1 MIWIKYEMEEMSMKN
16 QSKIVLS
23 LLVLVLAFS
32 QMLIGS
38 SVKKANAE
46 EVNKVED
53 LVIYQNVPE
62 AESEIKDGTI
72 QLKALHVYSEG
83 HFMLTSK
90 NLVWESAN
98 KNVAE
103 VDQTGKVQFTG
114 QNGRTFITVTD
125 GIFKDRIALDY
136 KVKPASKTE
145 GQTGKPD
152 SEAVVLKQEGQ
163 RYDVIGN
170 AISKMTIEEKAG
182 QMLMPDFRTWKGKNV
197 TEMLPEIQQLVKK
210 YHLGGVIL
218 FRENV
223 VTTEQTAR
231 LVSDYQA
238 AAEKHGLLLTIDQ
251 EGGIVTRLQSGT
263 DMPGN
268 MALGAT
274 RSPEISWNVG
284 NAIGEELAS
293 LGINMNFAPVMD
305 VNNNPDNPVIGVR
318 SFGEDPELVADL
330 GVAYTKG
337 LQAAGVAATAKHFPG
352 HGDTAVD
359 SHLGLPEVPHDKERL
374 KEVELYPFQKGME
387 AGIDAIMTAHVTF
400 PKIDGSKAV
409 SQKTGEEIAIPATLS
424 YKVLTELMREEM
436 GYEGVI
442 TTDAMNM
449 KAIADHFGPV
459 DAAIRAVKA
468 GTDIVLMPVGL
479 EEVANGL
486 LGAVN
491 SGEISEDRIEASVK
505 RILTLKVKRGV
516 VKEENPLSIEGKV
529 ANALQ
534 VVGSPEHKQ
543 IEKEAAEKSITLV
556 KNNGALPLKVSSDN
570 HVVVVGNT
578 YINDL
583 GNALKKRH
591 ENTTV
596 IASSSYKLTE
606 AQLELVKNASAVVV
620 GSYTFSVAGRS
631 PSNAQMMMVNQL
643 IALTDAPVI
652 GVGIRNPYDI
662 MAFPGID
669 AYFAQYGFRPASF
682 DAAAGAIMGEF
693 SPTGKL
699 PITIP
704 GQDGGV
710 LYSFGHGL
718 TY

>member
-1 MIWIKYEMEEMSMKN
+1 MKKL
-16 QSKIVLS
+16 SKLMVYS
-23 LLVLVLAFS
+23 LVLLLAFS

-46 EVNKVED
+46 ETNKVED

-62 AESEIKDGTI
+62 AEYEVKDGTL

-83 HFMLTSK
+83 YFMIASK
-90 NLVWESAN
+90 NLIWKSAN
-98 KNVAE
+98 KNVAM
-103 VDQTGKVQFTG
+103 VDQDGKVKFTG

-125 GIFKDRIALDY
+125 GVYKDRIALDY
-136 KVKPASKTE
+136 KVNPSSKE
-145 GQTGKPD
+145 NGQKGKPE
-152 SEAVVLKQEGQ
+152 SEAVVIKEEGK

-170 AISKMTIEEKAG
+170 AISKMTLEEKAG

-197 TEMLPEIQQLVKK
+197 TEMLPEIEQLVKK

-223 VTTEQTAR
+223 VTTEQTAT
-231 LVSDYQA
+231 LVSQYQE
-238 AAEKHGLLLTIDQ
+238 AAEKYGLLMTIDQ

-268 MALGAT
+268 MALGAA
-274 RSPEISWNVG
+274 RSPEIAHNVG
-284 NAIGEELAS
+284 NAIGEELAA

-318 SFGEDPELVADL
+318 SFGEDPQLVADL

-337 LQAAGVAATAKHFPG
+337 LQEAGVAATAKHFPG

-374 KEVELYPFQKGME
+374 KQVELYPFQKAMG

-400 PKIDGSKAV
+400 PKIDGTKAI

-449 KAIADHFGPV
+449 KAIADHFGAV

-479 EEVANGL
+479 EEVASGL
-486 LGAVN
+486 LNAVK
-491 SGEISEDRIEASVK
+491 SGEISEDRLEASVK

-516 VKEENPLSIEGKV
+516 IKEESPVSVEDKI
-529 ANALQ
+529 ANALE
-534 VVGSPEHKQ
+534 VVGSPAHKQ

-556 KNNGALPLKVSSDN
+556 KNESALPLKVNDDG
-570 HVVVVGNT
+570 HIVVVGNT
-578 YINDL
+578 YIGDL
-583 GNALKKRH
+583 AAAIQKRH
-591 ENTTV
+591 PNTTV
-596 IASSSYKLTE
+596 IASTSYKLTG
-606 AQLELVKNASAVVV
+606 AQLEQIKNASAVVV
-620 GSYTFSVAGRS
+620 GSYTFSVSGRS
-631 PSNAQMMMVNQL
+631 PSNAQMVIINQ
-643 IALTDAPVI
+643 IIEHADAPVI

-662 MAFPGID
+662 MAFPQID
-669 AYFAQYGFRPASF
+669 AYLTQYGFRPASF
-682 DAAAGAIMGEF
+682 DASAGAIFGEF

-704 GQDGGV
+704 GIDGGV
-710 LYSFGHGL
+710 LYGFGHGL
-718 TY
+718 GY

>member
-1 MIWIKYEMEEMSMKN
+1 MEEMCLK
-16 QSKIVLS
+16 KLGKS
-23 LLVLVLAFS
+23 LLYLLVFVLAFS

-46 EVNKVED
+46 ETNKVED

-62 AESEIKDGTI
+62 AECEIKDGTL
-72 QLKALHVYSEG
+72 QLNALHVYSEG
-83 HFMLTSK
+83 HFMLASK
-90 NLVWESAN
+90 DLVWESAN

-103 VDQTGKVQFTG
+103 VDQNGNVKFTG

-125 GIFKDRIALDY
+125 GAFKDRIALDY
-136 KVKPASKTE
+136 KVKSSSKAD
-145 GQTGKPD
+145 GHKGKPD
-152 SEAVVLKQEGQ
+152 SEAVLIKEEGK

-170 AISKMTIEEKAG
+170 AISKMTLEEKAG
-182 QMLMPDFRTWKGKNV
+182 QMLMPDFRTWKGENV
-197 TEMLPEIQQLVKK
+197 TEMLPEIEQLVKK

-223 VTTEQTAR
+223 VTTEQTAS
-231 LVSDYQA
+231 LVSAYQE
-238 AAEKHGLLLTIDQ
+238 AAEKYGLLLTIDQ

-274 RSPEISWNVG
+274 RSPEISYNVG

-318 SFGEDPELVADL
+318 SFGEDPQLVADM

-337 LQAAGVAATAKHFPG
+337 LQEAGVAATAKHFPG

-374 KEVELYPFQKGME
+374 KEVELYPFQKAME

-400 PKIDGSKAV
+400 PKIDGTKAI

-479 EEVANGL
+479 EEVATGL
-486 LGAVN
+486 LSAVK
-491 SGEISEDRIEASVK
+491 SGEISEERIEASVK

-516 VKEENPLSIEGKV
+516 IKEENPLSVEDKI
-529 ANALQ
+529 ANALE

-543 IEKEAAEKSITLV
+543 VEKEAAEKSITLV
-556 KNNGALPLKVSSDN
+556 KNESALPLALNSADQ
-570 HVVVVGNT
+570 VVVVGNSFIT
-578 YINDL
+578 DL
-583 GNALKKRH
+583 GNAVKKRH
-591 ENTTV
+591 ENTSV
-596 IASSSYKLTE
+596 ISAGSTYALSE
-606 AQLELVKNASAVVV
+606 AQLEQIRNASAVVI
-620 GSYTFSVAGRS
+620 GSYTFSVSGRS
-631 PSNAQMMMVNQL
+631 PSNAQMKMVNQ
-643 IALTDAPVI
+643 IIELTDAPVI
-652 GVGIRNPYDI
+652 AVGIRNPYDI
-662 MAFPGID
+662 MAFPQID
-669 AYFAQYGFRPASF
+669 AYLTQYGFRPASF
-682 DAAAGAIMGEF
+682 EASAGAIFGEF
-693 SPTGKL
+693 SPSGKL

-704 GQDGGV
+704 DVNGGV

>member
-1 MIWIKYEMEEMSMKN
+1 MKKL
-16 QSKIVLS
+16 SK
-23 LLVLVLAFS
+23 LLVYSLVLLLAFS

-46 EVNKVED
+46 ETNKVED

-62 AESEIKDGTI
+62 AEYEVKDGTL
-72 QLKALHVYSEG
+72 QLKALHVYREG
-83 HFMLTSK
+83 HFMIASK
-90 NLVWESAN
+90 NLIWESAN
-98 KNVAE
+98 KNVAV
-103 VDQTGKVQFTG
+103 VDQDGKVKFTG

-125 GIFKDRIALDY
+125 GVYKDRIALDY
-136 KVKPASKTE
+136 KATPSSKE
-145 GQTGKPD
+145 KGQKGKPE
-152 SEAVVLKQEGQ
+152 SEAVVTKEEGK

-170 AISKMTIEEKAG
+170 AISKMTLEEKAG
-182 QMLMPDFRTWKGKNV
+182 QMLMPDFRTWKGSNV
-197 TEMLPEIQQLVKK
+197 TEMLPEIEQLVKK

-223 VTTEQTAR
+223 VTSEQTAT
-231 LVSDYQA
+231 LVSQYQE
-238 AAEKHGLLLTIDQ
+238 AAEKYGLLMTIDQ

-268 MALGAT
+268 MALGAA
-274 RSPEISWNVG
+274 RSPEIAHNVG

-318 SFGEDPELVADL
+318 SFGEDPQLVADL

-337 LQAAGVAATAKHFPG
+337 LQEAGVAATAKHFPG

-374 KEVELYPFQKGME
+374 KQVELYPFQKAME

-400 PKIDGSKAV
+400 PKIDGTKAI

-449 KAIADHFGPV
+449 KAIADHFGAV

-479 EEVANGL
+479 EEVATGL
-486 LGAVN
+486 LDAVKK
-491 SGEISEDRIEASVK
+491 GEITEDRIEASVK

-516 VKEENPLSIEGKV
+516 IKEENPLTVDEKV
-529 ANALQ
+529 ANAEQ
-534 VVGSPEHKQ
+534 VVGSAEHKQ
-543 IEKEAAEKSITLV
+543 IEKDAAEKSITLV
-556 KNNGALPLKVSSDN
+556 KNDAALPLKLNGDDN
-570 HVVVVGNT
+570 VVVVGNSF
-578 YINDL
+578 IGDL
-583 GNALKKRH
+583 AAAIQKRH
-591 ENTTV
+591 QNTTV
-596 IASSSYKLTE
+596 IASTSYKLSE
-606 AQLELVKNASAVVV
+606 AQLEQIKNASAVVV
-620 GSYTFSVAGRS
+620 GSYTFSVSGRS
-631 PSNAQMMMVNQL
+631 PSNAQMVMINQ
-643 IALTDAPVI
+643 IIEHADAPVI

-662 MAFPGID
+662 MAFPQID
-669 AYFAQYGFRPASF
+669 AYLTQYGFRPASF
-682 DAAAGAIMGEF
+682 DASAGAIFGEF

-704 GQDGGV
+704 GLDGGV
-710 LYSFGHGL
+710 LYGFGHGL
-718 TY
+718 GY

>member
-1 MIWIKYEMEEMSMKN
+1 MKMEEICMKKMSK
-16 QSKIVLS
+16 
-23 LLVLVLAFS
+23 LLVYSLAIVLAFS
-32 QMLIGS
+32 QLLLGGS
-38 SVKKANAE
+38 LKRANAE
-46 EVNKVED
+46 EAGQVED

-62 AESEIKDGTI
+62 AEIVINDGSI
-72 QLKALHVYSEG
+72 QLKAIHVYREGQFMIASED
-83 HFMLTSK
+83 
-90 NLVWESAN
+90 LVWESAN

-103 VDQTGKVQFTG
+103 VDQNGNVQFTG

-125 GIFKDRIALDY
+125 GTYKDRIALDY
-136 KVKPASKTE
+136 KVISTSKAE
-145 GQTGKPD
+145 AEKGKPE
-152 SEAVVLKQEGQ
+152 SEAVVIKQEGQ

-170 AISKMTIEEKAG
+170 AISKMALEEKTG
-182 QMLMPDFRTWKGKNV
+182 QMLMPDFRNWNGENV
-197 TEMLPEIQQLVKK
+197 TEMLPEIEQLVKK

-231 LVSDYQA
+231 LVSEYQA
-238 AAEKHGLLLTIDQ
+238 AAEKFSLLLTIDQ

-318 SFGEDPELVADL
+318 SFGEDPQLVADM

-374 KEVELYPFQKGME
+374 KQVELYPFQKGME

-400 PKIDGSKAV
+400 PKIDGTKAI

-486 LGAVN
+486 LDAVKN
-491 SGEISEDRIEASVK
+491 GEISEDRIEASVK

-516 VKEENPLSIEGKV
+516 IKEETPASVEEKV

-534 VVGSPEHKQ
+534 VVGSAEHKQ
-543 IEKEAAEKSITLV
+543 IEKEAAKKSITLV
-556 KNNGALPLKVSSDN
+556 KNDAALPLNLNNDDQ
-570 HVVVVGNT
+570 VVVVGNT
-578 YINDL
+578 FINDL
-583 GNALKKRH
+583 GNAIKKRH
-591 ENTTV
+591 TNTIIISTGN
-596 IASSSYKLTE
+596 YKLSE
-606 AQLELVKNASAVVV
+606 AQLDQIKNASAVVI

-631 PSNAQMMMVNQL
+631 PSSAQMLMVNQ
-643 IALTDAPVI
+643 IIGMTDAPVI
-652 GVGIRNPYDI
+652 SVGIRNPYDI
-662 MAFPGID
+662 MAYPQID
-669 AYFAQYGFRPASF
+669 AYMTQYGFRPASF
-682 DAAAGAIMGEF
+682 EATAGALLGEF

-704 GQDGGV
+704 DLNGGV
-710 LYSFGHGL
+710 LYQFGHGL